1 MARTGTGGTRCGFAC
16 GMLVLLAASAL
27 GAVSGTA
34 TWTGGAG
41 DWKWSSSA
49 NWSFTDTQGAALD
62 FAAAD
67 WAVKAMD
74 LDFSTLPATAS
85 VTCDVAQVYGI
96 GRVVFPATEGGA
108 WTLVGTADSNVRL
121 CNEAQTYVVPAGTTL
136 HWGLRHRNEW
146 KADRPIT
153 VTGGGTFVFDSEQTV
168 NLYYQDLVVDGSSLV
183 YRRMGSA
190 WPTGFQMAG
199 LTLKGDAARVT
210 FERDCAVGYLDSV
223 EAAAGAQ
230 VVDAGTNAVTVCS
243 YTVRRDGTF
252 TGRFVGT
259 GKLILR
265 GGSRQAFAGATPDF
279 TGTVQC
285 EHGDLLVD
293 GPLDGSTAFVQRFG
307 GRLRLGCDQSLA
319 TLRSASPRNATTPV
333 DFCYLGGV
341 DIAADRTLT
350 VTGPATGVKTDTFH
364 GRLAGGGSFVKDG
377 ADYTLNLKGAS
388 RYAGATHVRAGT
400 LNLVSEQTAASARTV
415 PPGAVVYLDFEDA
428 ADLGANRA
436 GTAVAFTASDAPVA
450 ASGRVG
456 QGVFLSKAARF
467 GAAAGRIPADLLP
480 GTNDDFTI
488 SLWLKPDPSL
498 ATPTGW
504 HSVFRHG
511 IWGSDRCESLRWLS
525 FGNSTTLTWFG
536 LRRISYY
543 DAANPAA
550 CDDGWANFANT
561 ADATVALTGVWHHYV
576 MVSRDRSIS
585 LYLDGKLLSQ
595 ETGAPRVPVKLT
607 DELSIG
613 EAYVGAMDEFVY
625 AKGAWT
631 AEQVAAEYA
640 RTASALGEA
649 QDPAD
654 GLPAPVAHW
663 AFEDPEDIG
672 RDSSGNGYDLAP
684 MGNAARVVLEANRP
698 GAYGDYALVLNANA
712 GWTGGF
718 MNGRGDAASTTFGA
732 LTLKDGVVP
741 AKLPTGEHAFTVAIR
756 YQMPYQT
763 GYTAFYWGG
772 RELTTNG
779 YFRVKDGSQPHVPK
793 GDFWQF
799 SAVKDNYHN
808 ATVSTSVEMGANV
821 TDATWLTVVFTY
833 SPETHRVRAYV
844 DGVLS
849 AEATAAV
856 TRADG
861 TTSYPNLLGEAL
873 YVGYCPDG
881 TYNYTGVAVDDLRI
895 YDCALTDGQVKTLVQ
910 ALETGEVGPTLPR
923 GTDVTVDAGARLNA
937 MGAGH
942 VFGALAGAGTVEIA
956 SLARVAVTN
965 AGAFTGTLTGGGVFR
980 AEGGATVALEVASLA
995 AFRGTFEARDGA
1007 TLVLP
1012 GDCGQDAT
1020 ARILSNGRVA
1030 GGVEDLTL
1038 PAELAGGVALMADAA
1053 RLPAVRTQGRVY
1065 IPATGRLVFAAPPAR
1080 SAVFVLA
1087 EGGSLELPEDFTGWT
1102 SEPASRAYTVT
1113 FTTNAA
1119 RTQFLA
1125 KVVYHG
1131 LTVILR

>member
-1 MARTGTGGTRCGFAC
+1 MAGRKLGGTLCGFAC
-16 GMLVLLAASAL
+16 GMLAAASL

-34 TWTGGAG
+34 KWTGGAG

-49 NWSFTDTQGAALD
+49 NWTFTDMQGASLA
-62 FAAAD
+62 FAPAD
-67 WAVKAMD
+67 WATKAMN
-74 LDFSTLPATAS
+74 LDFSSLPATAS

-108 WTLVGTADSNVRL
+108 WTLVGTADSNVKLRY
-121 CNEAQTYVVPAGTTL
+121 EAQTYVVPAGTTL
-136 HWGLRHRNEW
+136 RWGLRHKNEW
-146 KADRPIT
+146 QTDRPIT
-153 VTGGGTFVFDSEQTV
+153 VTGGGTFIFDSEQAV
-168 NLYYQDLVVDGSSLV
+168 NFYYQDLVVEDSTLV
-183 YRRMGSA
+183 YRRMGSD

-199 LTLKGDAARVT
+199 ITLKGDAARVT
-210 FERDCAVGYLDSV
+210 FERDCIVGYLHSEGA
-223 EAAAGAQ
+223 EAGKQ
-230 VVDAGTNAVTVCS
+230 VVDAGTNAITVCS
-243 YTVRRDGTF
+243 YTVQRDGTF
-252 TGRFVGT
+252 TGQLVGT
-259 GKLILR
+259 GKLTLR
-265 GGSRQAFAGATPDF
+265 GGSRQVFAGATPDF

-293 GPLDGSTAFVQRFG
+293 GPLASSTAFVQRYG

-319 TLRSASPRNATTPV
+319 ALRSTSPRNAAAPT

-341 DIAADRTLT
+341 DIATDRTFT
-350 VTGPATGVKTDTFH
+350 VTGPATGTATDVFY

-377 ADYTLNLKGAS
+377 ADYTLELKGAS
-388 RYAGATHVRAGT
+388 RYAGATHVKAGA
-400 LNLVSEQTAASARTV
+400 LNLVSDQAATSTRTV

-436 GTAVAFTASDAPVA
+436 GTALALTANKDPA
-450 ASGRVG
+450 AVVGRVG
-456 QGVFLSKAARF
+456 QGVFLSKGANF

-511 IWGSDRCESLRWLS
+511 IWKDGDSLRWLS
-525 FGNSTTLTWFG
+525 FGDDKALTWFG
-536 LRRISYY
+536 LRRISWY
-543 DAANPAA
+543 DAPKP
-550 CDDGWANFANT
+550 DDGWARFANS
-561 ADATVALTGVWHHYV
+561 AAATKALTDVWHHYV
-576 MVSRDRSIS
+576 MVSRDRKIS
-585 LYLDGKLLSQ
+585 LYLDGQLLSQ
-595 ETGAPRVPVKLT
+595 ETAAQHMPVKLT
-607 DELSIG
+607 DELNIG

-640 RTASALGEA
+640 RTAPAPGEA
-649 QDPAD
+649 RDPAVD
-654 GLPAPVAHW
+654 LPAPVAHW
-663 AFEDPEDIG
+663 AFEDPENIG
-672 RDSSGNGYDLAP
+672 RDSSGNGYDLTT
-684 MGNAARVVLEANRP
+684 MGNADRVALEANRP
-698 GAYGDYALVLNANA
+698 GAYGGYALVLNANA
-712 GWTGGF
+712 HTTSGF
-718 MNGRGDAASTTFGA
+718 MSGKGDATSSTFGA
-732 LTLKDGVVP
+732 LTLKDGVFP
-741 AKLPTGEHAFTVAIR
+741 AKIPTGERAFTVAIR

-799 SAVKDNYHN
+799 SSVKDNYHN
-808 ATVSTSVEMGANV
+808 ATVATSVEMGANM
-821 TDATWLTVVFTY
+821 TDATWFTVVFTY

-844 DGVLS
+844 DGVFN
-849 AEATAAV
+849 AEATAGV
-856 TRADG
+856 KRADG
-861 TTSYPNLLGEAL
+861 TTSHPDLLGEAL

-923 GTDVTVDAGARLNA
+923 GTDVTVEAGARLNA
-937 MGAGH
+937 VGVGH
-942 VFGALAGAGTVEIA
+942 VFGSLAGAGTVEVA

-965 AGAFTGTLTGGGVFR
+965 AAAFKGKLEGFGAFR
-980 AEGGATVALEVASLA
+980 AEGGATVALEAASLGG
-995 AFRGTFEARDGA
+995 FRGTFEARDGA
-1007 TLVLP
+1007 TLELP
-1012 GDCGQDAT
+1012 GSCGEEAT
-1020 ARILSNGRVA
+1020 VRILSNGRVTGGA
-1030 GGVEDLTL
+1030 GNLTL
-1038 PAELAGGVALMADAA
+1038 PAELAEGVTLAADTA
-1053 RLPAVRTQGRVY
+1053 RLPAVQTQGRVR

-1087 EGGSLELPEDFTGWT
+1087 EGGSLELPGDFAGWT

-1113 FTTNAA
+1113 FTTDAS
-1119 RTQFLA
+1119 RTRFLA

-1131 LTVILR
+1131 LTVIVR